1 MGIQRTTIL
10 IVEDDPAVVEQV
22 SLPVRAADWNIDV
35 VRSVQ
40 DGWRYLQ
47 KKRPQLVLLGW
58 RLPELNGMHLLSL
71 IRNDNKLG
79 RTPVIMLT
87 AKDTEDDLIAALEHG
102 ADDYMTKPFS
112 ERELIARIRALIR
125 RRSPEYSEK
134 KMVVGIVTLDPVQR
148 VVSVA
153 GVPVKMWHAEFKLL
167 KFLMAHPDQAF
178 SRRQLLD
185 KVWNND
191 EGIDE
196 RSVDVHIMR
205 LRKAIHPAGNLIRAV
220 RGIGYLLSEK

>member
-1 MGIQRTTIL
+1 M
-10 IVEDDPAVVEQV
+10 VDDDPVAIEQV
-22 SLPVRAADWNIDV
+22 SVTVKAADWDMNV

-40 DGWRYLQ
+40 DGWRHLQ

-58 RLPELNGMHLLSL
+58 KLPELNGIHLLSL
-71 IRNDNKLG
+71 IRNDNKLV

-87 AKDTEDDLIAALEHG
+87 AKNTEDDMVAALEHG
-102 ADDYMTKPFS
+102 ADDYITKPFS
-112 ERELIARIRALIR
+112 QRELIARIKALLR
-125 RRSPEYSEK
+125 RRSPEHTEK
-134 KMVVGIVTLDPVQR
+134 KMTVGIVTLDPVQR

-153 GVPVKMWHAEFKLL
+153 GEQVKMWHAEFKLL

-185 KVWNND
+185 KVWDND

-196 RSVDVHIMR
+196 RSVDVHVMR
-205 LRKAIHPAGNLIRAV
+205 LRKAIHPNGNLIRAV